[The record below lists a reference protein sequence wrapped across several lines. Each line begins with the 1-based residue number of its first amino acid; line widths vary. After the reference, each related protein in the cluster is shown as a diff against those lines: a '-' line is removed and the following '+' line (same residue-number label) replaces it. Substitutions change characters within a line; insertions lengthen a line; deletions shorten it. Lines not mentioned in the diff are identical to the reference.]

1 MYLPADRCYSNF
13 CKMGISTDFERSI
26 FDRFLSIESGS
37 FREIVHFYE
46 DYRDRIY
53 SLDIQRR
60 FEIHVCYIEAL
71 FEMGK
76 YKEVLF
82 NIDDAIETAIVF
94 DYSTLF
100 GADIYFNLLLKKA
113 VALHHLHK
121 TDEALAVTKQLL
133 SMSPDEPNVRF
144 FFKEIML
151 FKCRKLVLP
160 TRVFFISGLITTTV
174 LMAFELLVV
183 WPFYNEIGESVTHIR
198 NLLFL
203 FSVLMF
209 ISGEASRFLL
219 MQWQAII
226 HIRGLKRQKS
236 QKDQPRKEKIT
247 IKHHR

>member
-1 MYLPADRCYSNF
+1 
-13 CKMGISTDFERSI
+13 MGISTDFERSI
-26 FDRFLSIESGS
+26 FDKFLTIESGS
-37 FREIVHFYE
+37 YREIVHFYE
-46 DYRDRIY
+46 DYRDKMF
-53 SLDIQRR
+53 SLDVKRR

-100 GADIYFNLLLKKA
+100 GIDIYFNLLLKKA
-113 VALHHLHK
+113 VALFQLSK
-121 TDEALAVTKQLL
+121 VDESLSVTKQLL
-133 SMSPDEPNVRF
+133 SMSPDEPNVRY

-151 FKCRKLVLP
+151 YKCRKLVLP

-183 WPFYNEIGESVTHIR
+183 WPFYNEIGESVTRIR
-198 NLLFL
+198 NILFL
-203 FSVLMF
+203 FSVLIF

-219 MQWQAII
+219 MEWQALI
-226 HIRGLKRQKS
+226 HINFLKRQKN
-236 QKDQPRKEKIT
+236 QKGFSIKEKQT
-247 IKHHR
+247 VKHHR